1 MTGQYS
7 PDDAVSGTAS
17 KAPGVGLAFLT
28 YAFLLFIRA
37 SGLSGFFRY
46 ANPRNPL
53 FGIAWLRDVG
63 EFVFYDYILLAAIGL
78 VSSGI
83 LLALV
88 IASSQESDYSR
99 AKLIAATG
107 VGLPALAY
115 IVGSILIA
123 IG

>member
-1 MTGQYS
+1 MIDQYS

-28 YAFLLFIRA
+28 YAFLLFLRV
-37 SGLSGFFRY
+37 SGLSGLFRY
-46 ANPRNPL
+46 SNPRNPL
-53 FGIAWLRDVG
+53 FGITWLRNVG
-63 EFVFYDYILLAAIGL
+63 EFVFYDYILLAAVGL
-78 VSSGI
+78 ASSGV

-107 VGLPALAY
+107 VGLPALVY
-115 IVGSILIA
+115 IGGGILMVIS
-123 IG
+123 